1 MSNGEET
8 DLLWESWAWT
18 PGKEKRKNASKKD
31 KKCLKSKNNI
41 KTDENIQKKKK
52 KKHSKFKEAIDGR
65 KEKKKEKK
73 KKRLALEL
81 DDNLIFTQG
90 SSAQAK
96 STVKPETLNP
106 HSYNKL
112 KPDQDCKKKTK
123 RKKKVAFDLSPGYI
137 CIKRPKFVSS
147 SQQSPKE
154 SIPLENEAVRDSESC
169 SQVTVTGHSQGQR
182 HAEESQCTNEDIN
195 SQDLFITQK
204 TFSSPPPEPSSGEAS
219 DKAVTTSPQTLTP
232 RDKLHTSMAFI
243 KQHLKGCPQDSHFYQ
258 HHRKTKEHVHKP
270 KTVQL
275 LLTEEEEEEEWLSKA
290 HQHPKK
296 KSSFQTKREL
306 NANLT
311 GETKRPRPAHV
322 TPSVVNE
329 YLDEP
334 MDVNSPL
341 DTAKSKKH
349 SRSPCL
355 SDEPSAL
362 PPMSM
367 ESTSTQTENFF
378 TTELSSYLNFCQKSR
393 VTVHL
398 EDLKPLDLSLP
409 HRARKDL
416 GMCLSGKSLSLPGEI
431 QGINHKEPNLHPSC
445 SSDMKDVEIKKD
457 PSGRHTWSSSTQGKS
472 ATILSPKS
480 ESADTTI
487 SSEDEPPCRTGKLD
501 LTQVRAVQM
510 RLNESFF
517 FKTKGEGQSPRPES
531 PLMKL
536 AQGREVKSRKGH

>member
-1 MSNGEET
+1 MSDCEET
-8 DLLWESWAWT
+8 DLLWESWGWT
-18 PGKEKRKNASKKD
+18 PGKEKRKKASKKD
-31 KKCLKSKNNI
+31 KRCLKPKNNITI
-41 KTDENIQKKKK
+41 KTDEHIQKKKK
-52 KKHSKFKEAIDGR
+52 KKQFKEAIDGR

-81 DDNLIFTQG
+81 DGNLIFTQG
-90 SSAQAK
+90 SGSQAK
-96 STVKPETLNP
+96 STVKPETLNL
-106 HSYNKL
+106 HSYNKPT
-112 KPDQDCKKKTK
+112 PDQDSKKKTK

-137 CIKRPKFVSS
+137 CIKRPKCVSS

-154 SIPLENEAVRDSESC
+154 SILLEKEAVRDNESC

-182 HAEESQCTNEDIN
+182 HADESQCTND

-204 TFSSPPPEPSSGEAS
+204 TFSAPPPEPSSGEAS

-232 RDKLHTSMAFI
+232 RDKLHTSMAWI
-243 KQHLKGCPQDSHFYQ
+243 NEHLKGCPQDSDSYQ

-270 KTVQL
+270 KTVHV
-275 LLTEEEEEEEWLSKA
+275 LLTEEEEEEE
-290 HQHPKK
+290 HPKK
-296 KSSFQTKREL
+296 KSSFQTQREL

-311 GETKRPRPAHV
+311 GEKKTPCPAHV
-322 TPSVVNE
+322 TPSVVTAH
-329 YLDEP
+329 LDDP
-334 MDVNSPL
+334 VDGNSPL
-341 DTAKSKKH
+341 DSVKSKKH
-349 SRSPCL
+349 YCSSCL
-355 SDEPSAL
+355 SDDPSVL

-378 TTELSSYLNFCQKSR
+378 TTELSSYLNFYQKGR
-393 VTVHL
+393 ATVHL
-398 EDLKPLDLSLP
+398 EDLKPLDLSLS

-416 GMCLSGKSLSLPGEI
+416 GMCLSGTSLSLPGEI
-431 QGINHKEPNLHPSC
+431 QGVNHKEPNLHPSF
-445 SSDMKDVEIKKD
+445 SSDMKNVKIKKD

-480 ESADTTI
+480 ESADTTT
-487 SSEDEPPCRTGKLD
+487 SSEDEPLCRTGKLD

-536 AQGREVKSRKGH
+536 AQGRQVKSKKGH